1 MPIATLVQFRN
12 MRITKKQ
19 VILTEKLLEIE
30 KNIEEKVKRQRIEN
44 LARGMDWFEKIKL
57 FFKI

>member
-1 MPIATLVQFRN
+1 MK
-12 MRITKKQ
+12 ITKRQ

-30 KNIEEKVKRQRIEN
+30 KGIEEKVKKQRIEN